1 MAYQT
6 VNPANNQLIN
16 QYAGDSAGDVEGSV
30 REAERTGHSLGGH
43 PNPANDRQLK
53 TGHRGAAGTGV
64 Q

>member
-1 MAYQT
+1 ME
-6 VNPANNQLIN
+6 ANREVSQVILSPDRAA
-16 QYAGDSAGDVEGSV
+16 QASV
-30 REAERTGHSLGGH
+30 DT